1 MLNAFQSMEYENN
14 KKYITNT
21 ANKRQKNE
29 KKNRYILRSIGFSLG
44 HIVDFLD
51 TGRPGSHNGPS
62 TMLRLVLVGVGMDI
76 GANCTAHHR
85 LMWRPGDWDFYR
97 SSEID

>member
-1 MLNAFQSMEYENN
+1 MHFKAWNMKIIKNALLIQPTKDRKM
-14 KKYITNT
+14 K
-21 ANKRQKNE
+21 

>member
-29 KKNRYILRSIGFSLG
+29 KKRT
-44 HIVDFLD
+44 D
-51 TGRPGSHNGPS
+51 TYSGP
-62 TMLRLVLVGVGMDI
+62 
-76 GANCTAHHR
+76 
-85 LMWRPGDWDFYR
+85 
-97 SSEID
+97 

>member
-1 MLNAFQSMEYENN
+1 MHFKAWNM
-14 KKYITNT
+14 KIIKNT
-21 ANKRQKNE
+21 LLIQPTKDRKMK

-62 TMLRLVLVGVGMDI
+62 TLLRLVLVGVGMDI